1 MEFNKQLKEAVVK
14 LRADL
19 PEAALTYVDIYAAK
33 YALISDAK
41 KQGDHHQSKLSTY
54 IEPYMI
60 LIYCTQLFSTG
71 FVEPPE
77 KCCGKRVNGVDVQ
90 CGQKANVNG
99 TEVHAASCKN
109 PSSYISWDGV
119 HYTEAANHWFAKRII
134 MGLVSDNSIPMA
146 QACHKAHHV

>member
-54 IEPYMI
+54 IEPYMNI
-60 LIYCTQLFSTG
+60 WSSFIVRNFSQQ
-71 FVEPPE
+71 
-77 KCCGKRVNGVDVQ
+77 D
-90 CGQKANVNG
+90 
-99 TEVHAASCKN
+99 
-109 PSSYISWDGV
+109 
-119 HYTEAANHWFAKRII
+119 
-134 MGLVSDNSIPMA
+134 L
-146 QACHKAHHV
+146 